1 MIVNLVFLLLN
12 IITKNEC
19 YIKIPFIY
27 FPSNIKKDNSP
38 RNILLSII
46 DLKMFGLLE
55 IGSPKQLIHIPINFG
70 SNTFFMPEKS
80 SFNKN
85 DIKYNISLY
94 DNKNSSSYKIIKDN
108 EEYEGENFIEAYY
121 VNDIFYFN
129 EEQIDLDFY
138 LTTSYYFPQLG
149 GLGLQ
154 LYPSNKA
161 NTATPDINKTFLR
174 KLKIKSIANNYI
186 WSVFYGNDFNNNGY
200 LLIGEYPHLSINFP
214 NDNKYNYSLNSIDAI
229 IYDNKIVETK
239 FRMNKV
245 QILYEDKIEENYDDI
260 FIVELD
266 YNFGGILAPGK
277 FKPYFEKNVFN
288 QTKYCKRDAVNR
300 IFNNYFYYCE
310 NNENTINELKKLFP
324 LIKFENKILSSTF
337 IININNLLYY
347 ENNYIYIL
355 LLFKEDS
362 ESYTWT
368 LGTPF
373 LKKYQFSINE
383 ESKKIYFYKKAEIKD
398 NKERNET
405 NNFFLIIII
414 SICVLLFVLGI
425 CLGIA
430 FYYKNTR
437 KKRKNELD
445 DDFDY
450 IIKDGE
456 NNAIIN

>member
-1 MIVNLVFLLLN
+1 
-12 IITKNEC
+12 
-19 YIKIPFIY
+19 
-27 FPSNIKKDNSP
+27 
-38 RNILLSII
+38 
-46 DLKMFGLLE
+46 
-55 IGSPKQLIHIPINFG
+55 
-70 SNTFFMPEKS
+70 MPEKS

-174 KLKIKSIANNYI
+174 KLKIKNIANNYI
-186 WSVFYGNDFNNNGY
+186 WSVFYENNYNYNGY

-277 FKPYFEKNVFN
+277 LKP
-288 QTKYCKRDAVNR
+288 
-300 IFNNYFYYCE
+300 
-310 NNENTINELKKLFP
+310 
-324 LIKFENKILSSTF
+324 
-337 IININNLLYY
+337 
-347 ENNYIYIL
+347 
-355 LLFKEDS
+355 
-362 ESYTWT
+362 
-368 LGTPF
+368 
-373 LKKYQFSINE
+373 
-383 ESKKIYFYKKAEIKD
+383 
-398 NKERNET
+398 
-405 NNFFLIIII
+405 
-414 SICVLLFVLGI
+414 
-425 CLGIA
+425 
-430 FYYKNTR
+430 
-437 KKRKNELD
+437 
-445 DDFDY
+445 
-450 IIKDGE
+450 
-456 NNAIIN
+456 